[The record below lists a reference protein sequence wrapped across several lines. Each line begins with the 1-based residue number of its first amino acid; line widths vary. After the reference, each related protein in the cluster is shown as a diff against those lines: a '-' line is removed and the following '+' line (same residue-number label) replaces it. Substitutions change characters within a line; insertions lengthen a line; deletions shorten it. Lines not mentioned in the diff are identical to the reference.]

1 MKFVEVADA
10 RVSVIGLGTWQFG
23 SSEWGYGNAYAT
35 DVAPRLLNRC
45 LDLGV
50 NLIDT
55 AEAYAFGRSE
65 KIVGGAI
72 RGRRNEVFLAT
83 KLLPLFPLD
92 PVVPWR
98 ARESMR
104 RLGVDSLDLYQVH
117 WPNPVF
123 PFGLTMSSMAELQ
136 KAGLVRHVGVSNFS
150 LAQWQRAENE
160 LGGPVLSNQVKFSLI
175 NRGPE
180 REMLPWAQQQGRL
193 VIAYSPLSQGLL
205 SGRYDADHLPG
216 GLRGATGPFLPD
228 NVRRLM
234 PVIDVLREVA
244 KAHDATCSQVAL
256 AWLVRMPNVVVIP
269 GASSVEQAEANAA
282 AADLRLSDEEDA
294 ALRAASD
301 AYVPE
306 RGVAAASKMVRIK
319 AERAVG
325 RVRRVV
331 EGLQR

>member
-23 SSEWGYGNAYAT
+23 SSEWGYGNVYAT

-83 KLLPLFPLD
+83 KLLPVFPLD

-123 PFGLTMSSMAELQ
+123 PL
-136 KAGLVRHVGVSNFS
+136 
-150 LAQWQRAENE
+150 
-160 LGGPVLSNQVKFSLI
+160 
-175 NRGPE
+175 
-180 REMLPWAQQQGRL
+180 
-193 VIAYSPLSQGLL
+193 
-205 SGRYDADHLPG
+205 
-216 GLRGATGPFLPD
+216 
-228 NVRRLM
+228 
-234 PVIDVLREVA
+234 
-244 KAHDATCSQVAL
+244 
-256 AWLVRMPNVVVIP
+256 
-269 GASSVEQAEANAA
+269 
-282 AADLRLSDEEDA
+282 
-294 ALRAASD
+294 
-301 AYVPE
+301 
-306 RGVAAASKMVRIK
+306 
-319 AERAVG
+319 
-325 RVRRVV
+325 
-331 EGLQR
+331 